1 MRLPIEVFRPIPSL
15 NQRATSI
22 TSLPV
27 CIPFQISRHHLFRSI
42 RWSKVGIDR
51 LEYVGSAEV
60 RNRWDRVQLQ
70 VRIVARVGIGMRDRW
85 IDPDKTVLMQGLFL
99 RDGPFHLRLRVG
111 TQIHLSCQIA
121 MAPLRCDDVQILFE
135 PSMVDELHVA
145 FVVLLFRQS

>member
-1 MRLPIEVFRPIPSL
+1 MRLPIEIFRPIPSL

-27 CIPFQISRHHLFRSI
+27 CIPFQICRHHLFRSI

-70 VRIVARVGIGMRDRW
+70 VRIVARVGIGMQDRW
-85 IDPDKTVLMQGLFL
+85 IDPGIMRLFL
-99 RDGPFHLRLRVG
+99 PFHLRLRVG

-145 FVVLLFRQS
+145 FVVWLFHQS